1 MQNKKHIG
9 FEMRRISNLI
19 KRNIDNAMSGK
30 NFEKLTGM
38 QGRVIGYLCHNM
50 NKEIFQKDIENEL
63 SIRRSTATAMLQTM
77 EKHGLIKR
85 VSVECDARLKRI
97 IPTEQ
102 AEKRHKIFEAEI
114 ERVEKQVLL
123 GISKDEAAT
132 LFNILDKIKSNLG
145 E

>member
-1 MQNKKHIG
+1 MNTKKHIG

-38 QGRVIGYLCHNM
+38 QGRVIGYLCHNI

-63 SIRRSTATAMLQTM
+63 SIRRSTATTMLQTM

-85 VSVECDARLKRI
+85 VSVESDARLKRI

-102 AEKRHKIFEAEI
+102 ALKRHKIFEAEI
-114 ERVEKQVLL
+114 ERVEKQVLE
-123 GISKDEAAT
+123 GISKNEAET
-132 LFNILDKIKSNLG
+132 LLTILEKIETNLG

>member
-1 MQNKKHIG
+1 MNNKKHIG

-38 QGRVIGYLCHNM
+38 QGRVIGYLYHNM
-50 NKEIFQKDIENEL
+50 GKEVFQKDIENEF
-63 SIRRSTATAMLQTM
+63 SIRRSTATTMLQTM

-85 VSVECDARLKRI
+85 VSVESDARLKRI
-97 IPTEQ
+97 ILTEM
-102 AEKRHKIFEAEI
+102 AIKRHKIFETEI
-114 ERVEKQVLL
+114 ERVENGVLAGL
-123 GISKDEAAT
+123 TNDEADT
-132 LFNILDKIKSNLG
+132 LFKLLDKIKSNLG

>member
-1 MQNKKHIG
+1 MNNKKHIG

-38 QGRVIGYLCHNM
+38 QGRVIGYLCHNQG
-50 NKEIFQKDIENEL
+50 KDIFQKDIENEF

-77 EKHGLIKR
+77 EKHDLIKR
-85 VSVECDARLKRI
+85 VAVESDARLKRI
-97 IPTEQ
+97 IPTDQ
-102 AEKRHKIFEAEI
+102 ALKRHKVFEAEI
-114 ERVEKQVLL
+114 ERVENGILL
-123 GISKDEAAT
+123 GITKDEADT
-132 LFNILDKIKSNLG
+132 LFKLLDKIKSNLG